1 MAVPLTSVL
10 LVLFATFCGGLGGL
24 FLKKSSVSFSFNPF
38 KLIKNGRFVL
48 GVCLYI
54 MGTALF
60 IPALKGNQL
69 SLIYPLTSL
78 SYIWVTFF
86 SAIFLKENIN
96 YKKVL
101 GIGMIIFG
109 VVMLTTF

>member
-1 MAVPLTSVL
+1 MAVPLLSIVL
-10 LVLFATFCGGLGGL
+10 IIFATFCGGLGGL

-38 KLIKNGRFVL
+38 KLIKNGKFVL
-48 GVCLYI
+48 GVFLYV

-86 SAIFLKENIN
+86 SALFLKEKIN
-96 YKKVL
+96 YKKIL